1 MIDTPIHTRHG
12 PSIARIRRIAVA
24 LTALLGSTS
33 CEKVNPYWCEGHP
46 KNDCRLDGGAAG
58 DVGGSAACTHDQCVE
73 SNACLPDGTCASSAD
88 VSYVQGDAATGDFH
102 LVPGSA
108 PPGKG
113 DSAFVGDEL
122 SQRDLDGDPRQNP
135 PDIGADEAP

>member
-1 MIDTPIHTRHG
+1 MIDTQIHTRHRPG
-12 PSIARIRRIAVA
+12 IARIRRIAVA

-46 KNDCRLDGGAAG
+46 KNDCRLDGGTAG
-58 DVGGSAACTHDQCVE
+58 DVGGSE
-73 SNACLPDGTCASSAD
+73 P
-88 VSYVQGDAATGDFH
+88 
-102 LVPGSA
+102 
-108 PPGKG
+108 
-113 DSAFVGDEL
+113 